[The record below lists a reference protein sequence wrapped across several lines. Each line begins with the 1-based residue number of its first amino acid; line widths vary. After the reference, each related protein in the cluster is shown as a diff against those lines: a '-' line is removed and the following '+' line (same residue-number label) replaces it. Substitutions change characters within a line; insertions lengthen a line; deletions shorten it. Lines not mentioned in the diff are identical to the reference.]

1 MKKNRCGGQKKKKR
15 KERERR
21 EKEDEDRDASV
32 STNNQLPPPS
42 SLSAPLLPPTTPR
55 PVLPTR
61 RPPVT
66 MMTVD
71 TDDSD
76 DDYEPYAT
84 FAPPTQWPA
93 HIQEFV
99 YGPRPPAEILA
110 DAIPPAPV
118 DPSPMVTLVDACL
131 EGPPLQPLP
140 IPPRTVTSVMRDW
153 SALRV
158 ECVNPWRTIRRRK
171 QRLRPRYADT
181 CPRAPRVV
189 TPAAVSTLSPPKP
202 VPVMSLLEGRS
213 QPLPLQPTQV
223 FALVP
228 LHPDDPIHPDDV
240 PTNDLPL
247 PLACPCPDDHLA
259 GPRLLSADTPF
270 GWVGSSLALACAWEL
285 PEPDKVLDALAF
297 LAWGSSEDVR
307 RDCLADLPPDLF
319 VFLGVLSMVSV
330 LECDFGQFLVPAGS
344 SFIKHWVDGLG

>member
-15 KERERR
+15 KERERLER
-21 EKEDEDRDASV
+21 EQEDRDAPV
-32 STNNQLPPPS
+32 STTSTVYHPPS
-42 SLSAPLLPPTTPR
+42 LPALPLQPPTPIAS
-55 PVLPTR
+55 LPTR

-66 MMTVD
+66 VMTVD

-84 FAPPTQWPA
+84 FAPPTQLPA
-93 HIQEFV
+93 HAAEFI
-99 YGPRPPAEILA
+99 YRPRTSA
-110 DAIPPAPV
+110 DIIADTIPPDSTDPV
-118 DPSPMVTLVDACL
+118 VIATVVVCPDPS
-131 EGPPLQPLP
+131 
-140 IPPRTVTSVMRDW
+140 RTTTPAARDW
-153 SALRV
+153 TVLRV
-158 ECVNPWRTIRRRK
+158 ECSNPWRTIRRRK
-171 QRLRPRYADT
+171 QRLRPRYADS
-181 CPRAPRVV
+181 CPRAPRIAG
-189 TPAAVSTLSPPKP
+189 AAVVSPLSPPKP

-213 QPLPLQPTQV
+213 QNLPLQHAQV

-240 PTNDLPL
+240 PTNELPL

-285 PEPDKVLDALAF
+285 PEPDRVLDALAF

-319 VFLGVLSMVSV
+319 IFLGVLSMVSI
-330 LECDFGQFLVPAGS
+330 LECDFGQFLLPAGS
-344 SFIKHWVDGLG
+344 AFIKHWVDGLG